1 MIDWNNISTVLLDM
15 DGTLLDLHFD
25 NFFWRQHVPVRYAE
39 KNQLHIDDAHEYLV
53 PLFKS
58 HEGTMNWYCVDF
70 WSDKLGRDIAQLKA
84 EIDHLIAVHPHVI
97 EFLDAVRQH
106 DKKIVLVTNAH
117 QKSLMLKMDKTSLHH
132 HFDEMICAHDFGA
145 PKEDPSFW
153 KKLNSKLDFD
163 KRHTLLVDDTLS
175 VLRSARNYGIAY
187 NLAVLNPDSKGPE
200 RDTGEFDAI
209 RDFRDITPG

>member
-1 MIDWNNISTVLLDM
+1 
-15 DGTLLDLHFD
+15 
-25 NFFWRQHVPVRYAE
+25 
-39 KNQLHIDDAHEYLV
+39 
-53 PLFKS
+53 
-58 HEGTMNWYCVDF
+58 
-70 WSDKLGRDIAQLKA
+70 
-84 EIDHLIAVHPHVI
+84 
-97 EFLDAVRQH
+97 
-106 DKKIVLVTNAH
+106 
-117 QKSLMLKMDKTSLHH
+117 MLKMDKTSLHH